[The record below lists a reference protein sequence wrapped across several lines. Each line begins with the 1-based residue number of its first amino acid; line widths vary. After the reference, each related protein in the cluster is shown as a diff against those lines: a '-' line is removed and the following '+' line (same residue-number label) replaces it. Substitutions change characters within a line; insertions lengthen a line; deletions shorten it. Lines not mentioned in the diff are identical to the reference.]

1 MVRHGPASVSAPPA
15 SMQARAARLPAALRR
30 KSRLP
35 GSAVVNLCLHGRAWG
50 WLGGRLRSSAST
62 RASRQR
68 RRSDGDAP
76 CSGDPL
82 LAAARRG
89 PDMRRCSRH
98 QQEEVDLVLKSCIV
112 ELLLFVFAY
121 TP

>member
-1 MVRHGPASVSAPPA
+1 MVRRSPASVSPRPA
-15 SMQARAARLPAALRR
+15 SMQAHAARLPAALRR
-30 KSRLP
+30 RSRLP

-76 CSGDPL
+76 CSGSSWPL
-82 LAAARRG
+82 RAGARTRVAAHGTSRRQSIL
-89 PDMRRCSRH
+89 C
-98 QQEEVDLVLKSCIV
+98 
-112 ELLLFVFAY
+112 
-121 TP
+121 